1 MLLIRRFEERTEEQY
16 TRARIGGYCHLAI
29 GEEAANVGAID
40 PMEPGDYV
48 LASYRDHGTALAVG
62 SEPHRVMAELFGKAT
77 GVAGGYGGSMHLLDV
92 ERHFLGGWGIVGGQ
106 LPIAV
111 GVALALD
118 YESKPNAVL
127 CQLGEGATNIGAFHE
142 SLNLAA
148 IWNLP
153 IVFQV
158 INNRYGMGT
167 SVEMAS
173 AEPEQWKRAAA
184 YRMHGERVDGNDLLA
199 VREAADRLLRRA
211 RDERRPALLETTTYR
226 FRGHSVA
233 DAGKVYR
240 AAEEVAEAKKHDP
253 IDRFVAQH
261 GDRRRDRRA
270 PAQRGQ
276 RRDRRRHPPGRRRSR
291 ARSGRPLRQRL
302 RRSGLARAVLA
313 HGARRAVRRA
323 GGDARMAG
331 VTYRE
336 ALRRALD
343 EELARDDKVF
353 LMGEEIGRF
362 EGSYKVTAGL
372 YAKYGPRRVRETPIA
387 EEGFVG
393 AGVGAAMLGL
403 RPVVEIMTINFI
415 LVAMDMVVNHAAK
428 VRQMFGGKVGVPLV
442 IRTPAGAGAQLTA
455 QHSQSLEVM
464 FAHTPGLKVVAP
476 STPLDAYGLLKSAIR
491 DDDPVLFVENLVLYN
506 VNGALPEPGD
516 DFTVPIG
523 RAQVV
528 REGRDLT
535 IVAHSYTVRR
545 ALTVADRLSQ
555 HGIEVE
561 VVDLRSLRP
570 LDAET
575 VCRRAS
581 RRRRARSSPRR
592 AGRPTASGA
601 ELAARISRECFD
613 DLDAPVERVGGAE
626 APMPY
631 AKPLELAALTLE
643 DKIEKAARG
652 LLAECGLLAEA

>member
-1 MLLIRRFEERTEEQY
+1 
-16 TRARIGGYCHLAI
+16 
-29 GEEAANVGAID
+29 
-40 PMEPGDYV
+40 
-48 LASYRDHGTALAVG
+48 
-62 SEPHRVMAELFGKAT
+62 MA
-77 GVAGGYGGSMHLLDV
+77 D
-92 ERHFLGGWGIVGGQ
+92 
-106 LPIAV
+106 
-111 GVALALD
+111 
-118 YESKPNAVL
+118 
-127 CQLGEGATNIGAFHE
+127 
-142 SLNLAA
+142 
-148 IWNLP
+148 
-153 IVFQV
+153 
-158 INNRYGMGT
+158 
-167 SVEMAS
+167 
-173 AEPEQWKRAAA
+173 
-184 YRMHGERVDGNDLLA
+184 
-199 VREAADRLLRRA
+199 
-211 RDERRPALLETTTYR
+211 
-226 FRGHSVA
+226 
-233 DAGKVYR
+233 
-240 AAEEVAEAKKHDP
+240 
-253 IDRFVAQH
+253 
-261 GDRRRDRRA
+261 
-270 PAQRGQ
+270 
-276 RRDRRRHPPGRRRSR
+276 
-291 ARSGRPLRQRL
+291 
-302 RRSGLARAVLA
+302 
-313 HGARRAVRRA
+313 
-323 GGDARMAG
+323 

-343 EELARDDKVF
+343 EELARDESVF

-464 FAHTPGLKVVAP
+464 FAHTPGLEGRRARRRR
-476 STPLDAYGLLKSAIR
+476 STPTGCSRPRSATTIR
-491 DDDPVLFVENLVLYN
+491 CCSSRTSCSTTSAARCPS
-506 VNGALPEPGD
+506 
-516 DFTVPIG
+516 
-523 RAQVV
+523 RATTAPC
-528 REGRDLT
+528 RSAARRSCARARDLT
-535 IVAHSYTVRR
+535 IIAHSYTVRR

-575 VCRRAS
+575 ICTSVAKTSRALV
-581 RRRRARSSPRR
+581 AEEGW
-592 AGRPTASGA
+592 ATYGIGA

-652 LLAECGLLAEA
+652 LLAECGLLQEA

>member
-1 MLLIRRFEERTEEQY
+1 
-16 TRARIGGYCHLAI
+16 
-29 GEEAANVGAID
+29 
-40 PMEPGDYV
+40 
-48 LASYRDHGTALAVG
+48 
-62 SEPHRVMAELFGKAT
+62 
-77 GVAGGYGGSMHLLDV
+77 
-92 ERHFLGGWGIVGGQ
+92 
-106 LPIAV
+106 
-111 GVALALD
+111 
-118 YESKPNAVL
+118 
-127 CQLGEGATNIGAFHE
+127 
-142 SLNLAA
+142 
-148 IWNLP
+148 
-153 IVFQV
+153 
-158 INNRYGMGT
+158 
-167 SVEMAS
+167 
-173 AEPEQWKRAAA
+173 
-184 YRMHGERVDGNDLLA
+184 
-199 VREAADRLLRRA
+199 
-211 RDERRPALLETTTYR
+211 
-226 FRGHSVA
+226 
-233 DAGKVYR
+233 
-240 AAEEVAEAKKHDP
+240 
-253 IDRFVAQH
+253 
-261 GDRRRDRRA
+261 
-270 PAQRGQ
+270 
-276 RRDRRRHPPGRRRSR
+276 
-291 ARSGRPLRQRL
+291 
-302 RRSGLARAVLA
+302 
-313 HGARRAVRRA
+313 
-323 GGDARMAG
+323 
-331 VTYRE
+331 
-336 ALRRALD
+336 
-343 EELARDDKVF
+343 
-353 LMGEEIGRF
+353 
-362 EGSYKVTAGL
+362 
-372 YAKYGPRRVRETPIA
+372 
-387 EEGFVG
+387 VG

-506 VNGALPEPGD
+506 VNGSLPEPGD

-575 VCRRAS
+575 VCESVAKTSRALV
-581 RRRRARSSPRR
+581 AEEGW
-592 AGRPTASGA
+592 ATYGVGA

-631 AKPLELAALTLE
+631 SKPLELAALALE

-652 LLAECGLLAEA
+652 LLADCGLLAEA